1 MQILIDIRLLGK
13 GGQTGVEEYTQ
24 QIVTHLLRQPSA
36 HHFHLF
42 YNGWR
47 KVPLPGEWLALSRIE
62 GLASAKAAGHDRSR
76 TSIIDWGVPNRLF
89 DLWQP
94 ELDSIFNDGPDL
106 IYSPHLNYINAARA
120 PRILTIHDLS
130 FIHYPY
136 FLNWRQRLWHRWQKI
151 KEQAK
156 KATGIVVDSAYT
168 KNDVVETLGV
178 VSEKVHVIYPG
189 VNKEMYRPASA
200 AGYGEA
206 RPASAQS
213 FGAARP
219 ANLDFPFIL
228 YLGTIEPR
236 KNVAAI
242 IAAFRL
248 LKQNPLFDELK
259 LIIAGENRD
268 PNIQTHPNDP
278 NIIFW
283 GKATTEEKSMLYNL
297 AEVFV
302 YPSFFEGFGF
312 PPLEAQASGC
322 PVVASNRASLKEV
335 LGNSALLTD
344 PWKPREIASAIEA
357 VLTDNNLRNQ
367 LIGKGLN
374 NARQFNW
381 QDTVC
386 ALLKLFSQL
395 SS

>member
-1 MQILIDIRLLGK
+1 MEILIDIRLLGK

-24 QIVTHLLRQPSA
+24 QIVTHLLRTASP
-36 HHFHLF
+36 HRFHLF

-47 KVPLPGEWLALSRIE
+47 KAPLPGEWLA
-62 GLASAKAAGHDRSR
+62 SAKATGHDQSDRSR
-76 TSIIDWGVPNRLF
+76 TSIIDWGIPNRLF

-94 ELDSIFNDGPDL
+94 ELDLIFNDGPDL
-106 IYSPHLNYINAARA
+106 IYSPHLNYINSGRA

-130 FIHYPY
+130 FLHYPY
-136 FLNWRQRLWHRWQKI
+136 FLNWRSRLWHAWQKI
-151 KEQAK
+151 EEQAT
-156 KATGIVVDSAYT
+156 KAAAIVVDSAYT
-168 KNDVVETLGV
+168 KNDVIETLKV
-178 VSEKVHVIYPG
+178 PAEKIHIIYPG
-189 VNKEMYRPASA
+189 INPNLSTSQVDILTSQVDKLE
-200 AGYGEA
+200 
-206 RPASAQS
+206 
-213 FGAARP
+213 RP
-219 ANLDFPFIL
+219 ANLSWPFIL

-236 KNVAAI
+236 KNVGAI
-242 IAAFRL
+242 IKAFQL
-248 LKQNPLFDELK
+248 LKQNPLFDDLK

-268 PNIQTHPNDP
+268 PNIRIHPNDP

-344 PWKPREIASAIEA
+344 PWKPKEIAQAIEA
-357 VLTDNNLRNQ
+357 ILTDNNLRSQ

-386 ALLKLFSQL
+386 ALLKLFSQHWA
-395 SS
+395 